1 ARLAWSGGDEVY
13 RAGQRDIATLYEY
26 WVYLQLAGIV
36 AKLSGVKL
44 DYGSLVKVS
53 REGLTVDLRKGR
65 QHVVRGTLE
74 RLGRKLKL
82 EFWFNRTFS
91 AGVASGSW
99 TRAMRPDFSLRITPQ
114 EEGAAY
120 AGTWIHFDA
129 KYRVDT
135 VAQLFGVVEGIE
147 PGAVNEADE
156 SDVFGDAEDTRT
168 GRPLRA
174 DLLKMHA
181 YKDAIRRS

>member
-1 ARLAWSGGDEVY
+1 
-13 RAGQRDIATLYEY
+13 
-26 WVYLQLAGIV
+26 
-36 AKLSGVKL
+36 
-44 DYGSLVKVS
+44 
-53 REGLTVDLRKGR
+53 
-65 QHVVRGTLE
+65 
-74 RLGRKLKL
+74 
-82 EFWFNRTFS
+82 
-91 AGVASGSW
+91 
-99 TRAMRPDFSLRITPQ
+99 
-114 EEGAAY
+114 
-120 AGTWIHFDA
+120 GTWIHFDA

-181 YKDAIRRS
+181 YKDAIRRSSGAYIIYPGIEEERNLEYHEILPGLGAFPLRPTKEGVADGTSILTSFIEDVVMHVASQVTQHERQRYWVAEAHRGEPPAQPAWAADFLTRP